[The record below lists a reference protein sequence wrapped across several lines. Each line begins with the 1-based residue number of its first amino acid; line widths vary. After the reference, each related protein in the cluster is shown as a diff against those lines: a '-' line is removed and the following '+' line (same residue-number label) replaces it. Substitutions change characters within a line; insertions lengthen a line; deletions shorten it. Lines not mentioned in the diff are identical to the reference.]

1 MIHTQE
7 VAQVAVAFLLSVISG
22 IGTFLMDVRAG
33 RQTGNLL
40 GLVTEIFVAVTAGVI
55 AYLWGQ
61 HRGWD
66 LSVIYMAV
74 TIASNNGHE
83 VISGMKRINID
94 MILNGITNLMK
105 KGGSK

>member
-7 VAQVAVAFLLSVISG
+7 VAQVAVAFLLCVICG
-22 IGTFLMDVRAG
+22 VGTFLMDVRAG

-55 AYLWGQ
+55 AYLWGR
-61 HRGWD
+61 HKGWD
-66 LSVIYMAV
+66 LFVTYLAV

-83 VISGMKRINID
+83 VVSGMKRINID
-94 MILNGITNLMK
+94 MILNGIMNLIK